1 MSDTFEV
8 VGAAL
13 GCAALPVAAVLDQSD
28 DDIKSFVEDLGYV
41 LPFVPPS
48 LQDLQSTSQAV
59 VDAISALQQARV
71 NVSETGES
79 TDAEVGAAIARA
91 VITVTALAARIG
103 GLNNALAA
111 ELPAPFVAAT
121 GIDND
126 FETRLYDYLIWHGLD
141 RGAPVLRQL
150 STLLGI
156 LESTLQDAN
165 PATFQPLFELKRVR
179 WERIGQLFSDPA
191 VIFHDVYGWGTPD
204 LDVRRLFDALAELT
218 PHFFAAPE
226 IEYPSPEFI
235 ANVAPG
241 AVIDPAEGPEPRL
254 RMPLVSLDVLT
265 LALMLYAVPK
275 TAPAEPQGLAATAV
289 VDGDLTLTFPLAERL
304 RLTFDSSLEL
314 AAGVAL
320 VLRPGQP
327 VTVVT
332 NAFSGA
338 GGTPITNARALVKA
352 VYGPSEDAPDRAPVR
367 LLTIGAS
374 FLEIDRFTLST
385 GVGRVGTNDF
395 DVMLE
400 AGLEHGVLLIN
411 ASEGDGFL
419 KTILPPD
426 GIRSEFAVAL
436 GWTRAHGVYFKGSA
450 TLEIRLPTHIQ
461 LGPVSIDSLYI
472 AAGIQGNSIPIE
484 ASAGISANLGPIAA
498 SVERM
503 GLKLDFSFPADGGNL
518 GPLNLDFKFKPP
530 SGVALAIDVGVVKGG
545 GSLYF
550 DPDKGEYAGHLE
562 LAIADIVTVKAI
574 GLITTRMPDGSEG
587 FSLLIIITAEFGTGI
602 QLGFGFTLIGVGGL
616 LGLNRTVRLQPLV
629 EGVRTGA
636 VNSIMFPHD
645 IVANAPR
652 IISDLRTIFP
662 PEHNRFLIG
671 PMAKLGWGTPKLIS
685 LSLGV
690 IIEIPG
696 NVAIL
701 GVLKIALPTE
711 DTAVLQ
717 LQVNFVGALEFDKKR
732 FYFFAALFDSR
743 ILFMTIEGEMAV
755 VAAFGDDANFVLS
768 VGGFHPSF
776 NPPPLPVP
784 NPRRISISILNEP
797 YARLRVEGY
806 FAVTTNTV
814 QFGAHVEAF
823 FGVDA
828 FNVEGSLGFDAL
840 FQFSPFHFAI
850 TISASFHVRVFGIG
864 AFGIRATFALE
875 GPTPWRAHGK
885 GTISL
890 FFFDIDV
897 PFDVTWGEERDTVL
911 PPLAVMPMLK
921 QEFEKASNWNAIL
934 PAGNSLRVS
943 LRQLD
948 PAANELVLH
957 PLGTLRVS
965 QRAVPLDLP
974 IDKVGAQKPSDAK
987 RFTLTVAG
995 GGLAKTT
1002 DALESFAPAQFQDFD
1017 DAAKLS
1023 KPAFERDHGG
1033 IELSASGS
1041 QLDSGVMVKRIVR
1054 YELSTIDTNF
1064 RRFVRKFTR
1073 FPGALFTHFLDGAS
1087 VARSPLS
1094 NFERKRRQPFDDTI
1108 VVGAET
1114 FVVAVQSDNTA
1125 FQAQAFASESMAED
1139 FLAQQVADDPGLDG
1153 SLHVIPEFEQAA

>member
-1 MSDTFEV
+1 MADTLET

-13 GCAALPVAAVLDQSD
+13 GTIALPVAAVLDQSD
-28 DDIKSFVEDLGYV
+28 DDVKALVEDLGYV
-41 LPFVPPS
+41 IPSVPPS
-48 LQDLQSTSQAV
+48 LQGLQSTSQAV
-59 VDAISALQQARV
+59 VDAISTLQQARV
-71 NVSETGES
+71 TVSETGET
-79 TDAEVGAAIARA
+79 TDAEVGAAIARTL
-91 VITVTALAARIG
+91 ITVTALAARIG
-103 GLNNALAA
+103 GLNSALAA
-111 ELPAPFVAAT
+111 ELPPAFVAAT

-126 FETRLYDYLIWHGLD
+126 FETRLYDYLIWRGLD
-141 RGAPVLRQL
+141 RGSPVLRQTL
-150 STLLGI
+150 TLLGI
-156 LESTLQDAN
+156 LESELQPAN
-165 PATFQPLFELKRVR
+165 PAAFQPLFELKRVR
-179 WERIGQLFSDPA
+179 WERVGQLFSDPA

-204 LDVRRLFDALAELT
+204 LDATKLFDALAELM

-226 IEYPSPEFI
+226 IEYPSQEFI

-254 RMPLVSLDVLT
+254 RVPLVNLDVLT
-265 LALMLYAVPK
+265 LAVILYAVPK
-275 TAPAEPQGLAATAV
+275 LTATEPQGLAATAV
-289 VDGDLTLTFPLAERL
+289 VDGDLTLTFPLSERL
-304 RLTFDSSLEL
+304 RLVFDSTLEL
-314 AAGVAL
+314 AVGVAL

-338 GGTPITNARALVKA
+338 GGTPVTNARALVKA
-352 VYGPSEDAPDRAPVR
+352 IYGAPEDAADRTPVR

-374 FLEIDRFTLST
+374 FLEIDRFTVST
-385 GVGRVGTNDF
+385 GVGLVGTNDF
-395 DVMLE
+395 DVLLE
-400 AGLEHGVLLIN
+400 AGLEHGVLVIN

-426 GIRSEFAVAL
+426 GIRTEFAVAL
-436 GWTRAHGVYFKGSA
+436 GWTRLHGIYFKGSA
-450 TLEIRLPTHIQ
+450 TLEIRVPTHIQ
-461 LGPVSIDSLYI
+461 LGPISIDSLYI
-472 AAGIQGNSIPIE
+472 AAGIRGNSIPIE
-484 ASAGISANLGPIAA
+484 ASAGFSAKLGPLAA

-503 GLKLDFSFPADGGNL
+503 GLRLDFSFPAGGGNL
-518 GPLNLDFKFKPP
+518 GPLDVDFKFKPP
-530 SGVALAIDVGVVKGG
+530 SGVGLAIDVGVVKGG
-545 GSLYF
+545 GYLYF
-550 DPDKGEYAGHLE
+550 DPDKGEYAGVLE
-562 LAIADIVTVKAI
+562 LAIADLVTVTAI
-574 GLITTRMPDGSEG
+574 GLISTRMPDGSQG

-602 QLGFGFTLIGVGGL
+602 QLGYGFTLLGVGGL
-616 LGLNRTVRLQPLV
+616 LGLNRTVRLQALT

-636 VNSIMFPHD
+636 VDGIMFPHD
-645 IVANAPR
+645 VVANAPR

-662 PEHNRFLIG
+662 PERDKFLIG
-671 PMAKLGWGTPKLIS
+671 PMAKLGWGTPTLIS

-696 NVAIL
+696 NIAIL

-711 DTAVLQ
+711 DAAILQ
-717 LQVNFVGALEFDKKR
+717 LQVNFIGALEFDKKR

-755 VAAFGDDANFVLS
+755 VAAFGDDATFVLS

-784 NPRRISISILNEP
+784 SPRRIAISILNES

-823 FGVDA
+823 FGMDA

-840 FQFSPFHFAI
+840 FQFSPFHFVI

-864 AFGIRATFALE
+864 AFGIRAKFTLE
-875 GPTPWRAHGK
+875 GPTPWRAHGT

-897 PFDVTWGEERDTVL
+897 GFDVTWGEERDTVL
-911 PPLAVMPMLK
+911 PPVPVMPMLK
-921 QEFEKASNWNAIL
+921 QEFEKASNWNAL
-934 PAGNSLRVS
+934 VPAGNSLLVS

-948 PAANELVLH
+948 PAAEELVLH

-965 QRAVPLDLP
+965 QRAVPLDLQ
-974 IDKVGAQKPSDAK
+974 IDKVGTQKPSDAK
-987 RFTLTVAG
+987 RFTLTVTG
-995 GGLAKTT
+995 GGLAKAG
-1002 DALESFAPAQFQDFD
+1002 DALESFAPAQYQDFD
-1017 DAAKLS
+1017 DAAKLA
-1023 KPAFERDHGG
+1023 KPAYERDHGG
-1033 IELSASGS
+1033 IELSASGA
-1041 QLDSGVMVKRIVR
+1041 QLDSGVMVKRVVR

-1087 VARSPLS
+1087 IARSPLS
-1094 NFERKRRQPFDDTI
+1094 NFERKRRQPFEDR
-1108 VVGAET
+1108 VAVSEEAY
-1114 FVVAVQSDNTA
+1114 VVALQADNTA
-1125 FQAQAFASESMAED
+1125 VHAVAFGSQSMAED
-1139 FLAQQVADDPGLDG
+1139 FMAQQVEQDPSLEG
-1153 SLHVIPEFEQAA
+1153 SLHVIPAFEQAA